1 MLVAMKR
8 VGRLGVLL
16 LCVVAFAACSS
27 GSSSTTKDR
36 TTTTSHGKRRPKPT
50 TTTSSTTAPTDDTSP
65 TTVGTVPGPSET
77 PPPAPSG
84 SGCGDRSGPVIA
96 AVQNGDLGGADINQ
110 FTITDCRIAEANPIW
125 AAVTLVPKGGA
136 GRLTAVL
143 QRVGSIWTIYG
154 VGPTGVGCD
163 TPAPVPTQ
171 LRLGC

>member
-1 MLVAMKR
+1 MLDPMKR
-8 VGRLGVLL
+8 VGRLGLL
-16 LCVVAFAACSS
+16 ILCVVAVAACSS
-27 GSSSTTKDR
+27 GSSSAQDDR

-50 TTTSSTTAPTDDTSP
+50 TTTTTTTAPTGDPSP

-77 PPPAPSG
+77 PPPAVSG

-96 AVQNGDLGGADINQ
+96 AVQNGDLGGADPNQ
-110 FTITDCRIAEANPIW
+110 FTITDCRIADANPIW
-125 AAVTLVPKGGA
+125 AAVTLVPKAGA
-136 GRLTAVL
+136 GRLTVVL